1 MTSEGNRRIAMNAK
15 EELKKWKDDF
25 AKAKTEQAKLEHK
38 KRFNTY
44 VNSLSSSEKKEF
56 LIEFKKGA
64 QQAVDEA
71 KKLAKIAERKEK
83 LNKVLDF
90 ASMSY
95 IAEHYFGK
103 TRQWLYQRI
112 NGNIINGK
120 PADFTPEELKTLSFA
135 LSELGNIMK
144 DTSLGIMR

>member
-1 MTSEGNRRIAMNAK
+1 MQK

-38 KRFNTY
+38 KRFNAY
-44 VNSLSSSEKKEF
+44 VNSLSPSDKKEF
-56 LIEFKKGA
+56 LNEFKKGA

-71 KKLAKIAERKEK
+71 RKLAKIAERKEK
-83 LNKVLDF
+83 LDKVLDF

-103 TRQWLYQRI
+103 SRQWLYQRI
-112 NGNIINGK
+112 NGNLINGR
-120 PADFTPEELKTLSFA
+120 PAVHPRRT
-135 LSELGNIMK
+135 
-144 DTSLGIMR
+144 

>member
-1 MTSEGNRRIAMNAK
+1 MNAK

-25 AKAKTEQAKLEHK
+25 AKARTEQAKLEHK
-38 KRFNTY
+38 KRFNAY
-44 VNSLSSSEKKEF
+44 VNSLSPSDKKEF
-56 LIEFKKGA
+56 LNEFKKSA
-64 QQAVDEA
+64 EQAIDEA

-83 LNKVLDF
+83 LDKVLDF

-103 TRQWLYQRI
+103 SRQWLYQRI
-112 NGNIINGK
+112 NGNLINGK

-135 LSELGNIMK
+135 LSELGDVMK
-144 DTSLGIMR
+144 KASLLINN

>member
-1 MTSEGNRRIAMNAK
+1 MNAK

-56 LIEFKKGA
+56 IIEFKKGA

-83 LNKVLDF
+83 LFLLWRN
-90 ASMSY
+90 ARAGY
-95 IAEHYFGK
+95 TE
-103 TRQWLYQRI
+103 
-112 NGNIINGK
+112 
-120 PADFTPEELKTLSFA
+120 
-135 LSELGNIMK
+135 
-144 DTSLGIMR
+144 

>member
-1 MTSEGNRRIAMNAK
+1 MRMNAK

-38 KRFNTY
+38 KRFNAY
-44 VNSLSSSEKKEF
+44 VNSLSPSDKKEF
-56 LIEFKKGA
+56 LNEFKKGA
-64 QQAVDEA
+64 QQAIDEA

-83 LNKVLDF
+83 LDKVLDF

-103 TRQWLYQRI
+103 SRQWLYQRI
-112 NGNIINGK
+112 NGNLINGK

-135 LSELGNIMK
+135 LSELGDVMK
-144 DTSLGIMR
+144 DISLCIMR

>member
-1 MTSEGNRRIAMNAK
+1 MK
-15 EELKKWKDDF
+15 
-25 AKAKTEQAKLEHK
+25 Q
-38 KRFNTY
+38 
-44 VNSLSSSEKKEF
+44 
-56 LIEFKKGA
+56 
-64 QQAVDEA
+64 

-144 DTSLGIMR
+144 DTSLCIMR